1 MPEPDQDDP
10 YRALDTEE
18 DRWIREALAAE
29 PAPADPDQETLRQIA
44 LEAKPLPTG
53 LAEAWSEWVRIRARA
68 TGRGPL
74 FPSPTVLRIYQIRAA
89 RLTDLLLYEL
99 EPARLADVKARLDC
113 LVAVM
118 ERDGGPA
125 HDAEALRRLIK
136 RLRADLGAIE
146 EPPPVPPVPAA
157 PVPVSSEM
165 TTATQRRAAVVSHLC
180 DTERSRWSDRE
191 IARACGVSPQTVGNW
206 RRKLS
211 GEFGQNDPD
220 ETSRVYQRG
229 GRTHVMNT
237 ARIGTAR
244 DKTPQNP
251 V

>member
-10 YRALDTEE
+10 YRALDAEE
-18 DRWIREALAAE
+18 DRWIRAALESE
-29 PAPADPDQETLRQIA
+29 PAAADPDQETLRRIA
-44 LEAKPLPTG
+44 LQAKPLPVN
-53 LAEAWSEWVRIRARA
+53 LSEAWSEWSRIRARS

-99 EPARLADVKARLDC
+99 EPLRLADVRARLDC

-118 ERDGGPA
+118 DRDGGPA
-125 HDAEALRRLIK
+125 HDAEALGRLIRRL
-136 RLRADLGAIE
+136 RTDLGAID
-146 EPPPVPPVPAA
+146 EPPPAQAA
-157 PVPVSSEM
+157 PVPLTSEM

-206 RRKLS
+206 RHKLS
-211 GEFGQNDPD
+211 GEFGQSDPD
-220 ETSRVYQRG
+220 ESNRVYQRG

-237 ARIGTAR
+237 ARIGAPR
-244 DKTPQNP
+244 DKEPQNFE
-251 V
+251 

>member
-10 YRALDTEE
+10 YRALDAEE
-18 DRWIREALAAE
+18 DRWIRAALEAE
-29 PAPADPDQETLRQIA
+29 PAAADPDQETLRRVA
-44 LEAKPLPTG
+44 LEAKALPAH
-53 LAEAWSEWVRIRARA
+53 LSEAWSEWSRIRARS

-99 EPARLADVKARLDC
+99 EPRRLADVRARLDC

-118 ERDGGPA
+118 DRDGGPA

-136 RLRADLGAIE
+136 RLRADLGAID
-146 EPPPVPPVPAA
+146 EPPPVPAA
-157 PVPVSSEM
+157 PVPLTSET
-165 TTATQRRAAVVSHLC
+165 TTATQRRAAVISHLC

-211 GEFGQNDPD
+211 GEFGQSDPD
-220 ETSRVYQRG
+220 ETSRIYHRG

-237 ARIGTAR
+237 ARIGAPREKDTR
-244 DKTPQNP
+244 D
-251 V
+251 VG